1 MTVYNPLAGGM
12 LTGKHS
18 MDKIP
23 TGGRFDWN
31 KEYQTRYW
39 NADSFRGV
47 ELLRP
52 IAQAEGISLSTLS
65 LK

>member
-1 MTVYNPLAGGM
+1 M